1 MRRLL
6 HTTTEINIVFNFCPN
21 RDTIGESIGGED
33 MFVLRFDVESAYALH
48 PSMESDENWRIWLE
62 ETLASVETDYAGF
75 EAV

>member
-33 MFVLRFDVESAYALH
+33 MFILRFDVESAYALH
-48 PSMESDENWRIWLE
+48 PSVIASTRDKLE
-62 ETLASVETDYAGF
+62 TSATMFHHFLL
-75 EAV
+75 